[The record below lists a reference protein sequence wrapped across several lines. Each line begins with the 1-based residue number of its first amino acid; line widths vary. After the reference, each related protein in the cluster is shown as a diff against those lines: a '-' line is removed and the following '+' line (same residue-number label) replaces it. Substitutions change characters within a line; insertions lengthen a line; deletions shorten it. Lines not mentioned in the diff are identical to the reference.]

1 MHAANCKVKPKENL
15 FLMKSVCRL
24 SKTHSGNNLK
34 SIFRVAYEA
43 KWLYRRRG
51 IVYIIVNLKKT
62 ISLKKQAAAQL
73 YQSFLT
79 VCHQSIYLLI

>member
-1 MHAANCKVKPKENL
+1 MSSIHTTRYIYIFPFRSVLKAKMHAANCKVKPKENL

-43 KWLYRRRG
+43 KWFRRRG
-51 IVYIIVNLKKT
+51 IVYIIV
-62 ISLKKQAAAQL
+62 
-73 YQSFLT
+73 
-79 VCHQSIYLLI
+79 